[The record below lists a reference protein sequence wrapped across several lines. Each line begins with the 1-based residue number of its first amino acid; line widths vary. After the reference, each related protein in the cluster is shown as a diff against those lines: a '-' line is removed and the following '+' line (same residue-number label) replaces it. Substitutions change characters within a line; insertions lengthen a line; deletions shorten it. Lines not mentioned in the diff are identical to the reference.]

1 MFVTTGL
8 RKGERASLTVADV
21 LLDDARRLP
30 ALLAGPAA
38 DAESMKATGT
48 DDAVALVPLLVVD
61 SGRAAPRQSVGGN
74 CAGRGDCVVVDATAA
89 PGRRSGRDA
98 REKLEKTEGWL
109 TGLEPATP
117 RITI

>member
-21 LLDDARRLP
+21 VLDDARRLP
-30 ALLAGPAA
+30 ALLAGPAT

-48 DDAVALVPLLVVD
+48 DDAVALVPLLVLE
-61 SGRAAPRQSVGGN
+61 SGRAAPRQSVGDN

-98 REKLEKTEGWL
+98 REKQGWL